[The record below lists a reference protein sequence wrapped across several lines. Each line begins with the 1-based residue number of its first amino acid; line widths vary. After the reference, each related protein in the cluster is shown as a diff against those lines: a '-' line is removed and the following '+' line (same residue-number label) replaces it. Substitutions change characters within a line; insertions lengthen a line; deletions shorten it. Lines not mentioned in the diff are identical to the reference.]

1 MVPESD
7 DLRGEAA
14 HHPSSGLH
22 PGGAGE
28 KIREGEGISR
38 PSKTDVRR
46 AGHRERRYIKDL
58 LDELEKENPRIR
70 DNIWKAMAHVKTD
83 YLPAKLGGDELKAYS
98 YIRSSHAVDGRSGGT
113 EGQEE
118 NVAKKE
124 TAEKPIC
131 QNKRARINYFI
142 DETYEAGIALVGT
155 EVKALR
161 DGRANLKDSY
171 ALIRDEEL
179 FLYDLHISPYS
190 HGNRANHDP
199 LRIRK
204 LLMHKQEI
212 RRLYGK
218 SQERGLAL
226 IPLRMYFR
234 NGKVK
239 VEIGVGRGKKL
250 YDKREDIK
258 LKEDRREM
266 ERGLRAKNR
275 DA

>member
-1 MVPESD
+1 M
-7 DLRGEAA
+7 
-14 HHPSSGLH
+14 
-22 PGGAGE
+22 
-28 KIREGEGISR
+28 
-38 PSKTDVRR
+38 
-46 AGHRERRYIKDL
+46 
-58 LDELEKENPRIR
+58 
-70 DNIWKAMAHVKTD
+70 
-83 YLPAKLGGDELKAYS
+83 
-98 YIRSSHAVDGRSGGT
+98 
-113 EGQEE
+113 
-118 NVAKKE
+118 AKKG

-142 DETYEAGIALVGT
+142 DETYEAGIVLVGT

-171 ALIRDEEL
+171 AMIRDDEL
-179 FLYDLHISPYS
+179 FLYGLHISPYT

-204 LLMHKQEI
+204 LLLHKREI

-258 LKEDRREM
+258 LKEDRRVM

-275 DA
+275 DS

>member
-1 MVPESD
+1 
-7 DLRGEAA
+7 
-14 HHPSSGLH
+14 
-22 PGGAGE
+22 
-28 KIREGEGISR
+28 
-38 PSKTDVRR
+38 
-46 AGHRERRYIKDL
+46 
-58 LDELEKENPRIR
+58 
-70 DNIWKAMAHVKTD
+70 MAHVKPD
-83 YLPAKLGGDELKAYS
+83 YLPGRLAAAIRVKSHAFPTSLGG
-98 YIRSSHAVDGRSGGT
+98 RGFVRGTGG
-113 EGQEE
+113 EDSR
-118 NVAKKE
+118 VAKKE

-131 QNKRARINYFI
+131 QNKRARINYFF

-161 DGRANLKDSY
+161 DGRANLNDSY
-171 ALIRDEEL
+171 ALIRNDEL

-199 LRIRK
+199 LRVRK

-226 IPLRMYFR
+226 IPLKMYFR

-258 LKEDRREM
+258 LKEDRRDM

-275 DA
+275 DS